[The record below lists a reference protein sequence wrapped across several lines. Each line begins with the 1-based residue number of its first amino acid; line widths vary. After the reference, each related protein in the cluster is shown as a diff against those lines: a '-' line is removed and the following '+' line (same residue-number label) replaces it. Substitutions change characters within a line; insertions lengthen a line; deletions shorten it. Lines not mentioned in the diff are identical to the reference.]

1 MAMENKRREFLSITA
16 RSGLCL
22 ACSGLSGILISSCDM
37 IEQGDPVITIADEP
51 ALRQIGGAVRKRFA
65 AINNGEAIFI
75 IREETQ
81 KFIAYAAQCTHKGV
95 ELLPPA
101 GGIMKCP
108 NHGSLFRVSDGSVID
123 GKAYDPLKRY
133 VVEYDEKNRRLR
145 ILIPQTDMT

>member
-16 RSGLCL
+16 RSGLCV
-22 ACSGLSGILISSCDM
+22 ACSGLSGILFSSCDM
-37 IEQGDPVITIADEP
+37 VEQGDPVITIADEP
-51 ALRQIGGAVRKRFA
+51 ALQQIGGAVRKRFA

-75 IREETQ
+75 IREDAQ
-81 KFIAYAAQCTHKGV
+81 KFTAYAAQCTHQHV
-95 ELLPPA
+95 ELNLPKE
-101 GGIMKCP
+101 GIIKCP

-133 VVEYDEKNRRLR
+133 PVEYDRATQRLR